1 MNNNTSVSS
10 NLVHKTKFIDP
21 STGRVIS
28 EGTTPM
34 ATIRT
39 YKENPQPQHLQVPEE
54 NVRIEKLENDI
65 SEIKKL
71 LLESLKK

>member
-1 MNNNTSVSS
+1 M
-10 NLVHKTKFIDP
+10 VHKTKFIDP
-21 STGRVIS
+21 RTGKVLS

-34 ATIRT
+34 ATVRG
-39 YKENPQPQHLQVPEE
+39 YKENPQPQPLQVKEE
-54 NVRIEKLENDI
+54 NGRIEKLENDI